1 MKQHLSQ
8 VPHHSPRRSRRVLVE
23 GAITAP
29 EDAMELC
36 ERGELLATHSS
47 LRLRR

>member
-8 VPHHSPRRSRRVLVE
+8 VPHHWPSRSLLVLVE
-23 GAITAP
+23 GAIAAS
-29 EDAMELC
+29 EDSVVLG